1 MDDLATDD
9 GAQSPRRSLLEVRQQ
24 RGAGAGVSGPGLD
37 QVAVPA
43 HGQVPGLP
51 DHEGRRQA
59 GAQGSGVTMAGH
71 PLPAAA
77 GGEEGGA
84 VADALAW
91 PSLLSGGPD
100 PAPGVGGLGPSRRAE
115 GQRRARGHQ
124 VQVVGPDSEIFYDR
138 GPEADPDGGPATDFD
153 RYMEL
158 WNLVFM
164 QYLRGEGVGKDYPI
178 LGELENKNIDTGMGL
193 ERVAYLLQGVDNI
206 YEIDQVYP
214 VIDRAADM
222 AGVRYGSNF
231 EHDVRLRVV
240 ADHVRSAMMII
251 NDGVNPGNEGR
262 GYVVRRLLRRSVR
275 AMRLLGVED
284 ASLPELLPVSRD
296 AMSPV

>member
-51 DHEGRRQA
+51 DHEGRLQA

-91 PSLLSGGPD
+91 LSLLSGGPD
-100 PAPGVGGLGPSRRAE
+100 PAPGVGGLGR
-115 GQRRARGHQ
+115 
-124 VQVVGPDSEIFYDR
+124 SEEHTSERDR
-138 GPEADPDGGPATDFD
+138 KSTRLNSSHVATS
-153 RYMEL
+153 Y
-158 WNLVFM
+158 
-164 QYLRGEGVGKDYPI
+164 
-178 LGELENKNIDTGMGL
+178 
-193 ERVAYLLQGVDNI
+193 
-206 YEIDQVYP
+206 
-214 VIDRAADM
+214 
-222 AGVRYGSNF
+222 AG
-231 EHDVRLRVV
+231 
-240 ADHVRSAMMII
+240 
-251 NDGVNPGNEGR
+251 
-262 GYVVRRLLRRSVR
+262 
-275 AMRLLGVED
+275 
-284 ASLPELLPVSRD
+284 
-296 AMSPV
+296 

>member
-51 DHEGRRQA
+51 DHEGRLQA

-91 PSLLSGGPD
+91 VSLLRGGPD
-100 PAPGVGGLGPSRRAE
+100 TATQTARLGPPHAPRPHPQHGTQLTTPLTA
-115 GQRRARGHQ
+115 
-124 VQVVGPDSEIFYDR
+124 
-138 GPEADPDGGPATDFD
+138 
-153 RYMEL
+153 
-158 WNLVFM
+158 
-164 QYLRGEGVGKDYPI
+164 
-178 LGELENKNIDTGMGL
+178 LGYHMTSI
-193 ERVAYLLQGVDNI
+193 Q
-206 YEIDQVYP
+206 
-214 VIDRAADM
+214 
-222 AGVRYGSNF
+222 
-231 EHDVRLRVV
+231 
-240 ADHVRSAMMII
+240 
-251 NDGVNPGNEGR
+251 
-262 GYVVRRLLRRSVR
+262 
-275 AMRLLGVED
+275 
-284 ASLPELLPVSRD
+284 
-296 AMSPV
+296 